1 MQYTV
6 KVYSYEKVSST
17 GNKFRVY
24 NVQSEKQGLI
34 PLRFTRDCT
43 PPNFN
48 RFELKFEGNKA
59 LDKKTGRPMMWA
71 SKIIEVKEIS
81 TNNDALFEI

>member
-6 KVYSYEKVSST
+6 KVYSYEKTSNT
-17 GNKFRVY
+17 GNRFRVY

-43 PPNFN
+43 PPNSS
-48 RFELKFEGNKA
+48 RFELTFEGNKA

-71 SKIIEVKEIS
+71 SKIIEVKEIE